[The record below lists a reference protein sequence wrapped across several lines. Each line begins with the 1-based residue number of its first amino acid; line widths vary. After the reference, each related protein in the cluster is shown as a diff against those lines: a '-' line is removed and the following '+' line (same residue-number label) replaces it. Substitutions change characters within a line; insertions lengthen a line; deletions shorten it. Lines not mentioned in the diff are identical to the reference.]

1 MKDCKKVNQRH
12 WFDGVS
18 CRRVGVFTAFGC
30 REPPSPQPAESSL
43 QQVHSPIRNVN
54 MALAQ
59 ADAIFFFLSRS
70 MRIEK
75 AFSVK
80 RIAAG
85 KVFVRAE
92 LEMAL
97 FQMLP
102 DEMKKNT

>member
-1 MKDCKKVNQRH
+1 
-12 WFDGVS
+12 
-18 CRRVGVFTAFGC
+18 
-30 REPPSPQPAESSL
+30 
-43 QQVHSPIRNVN
+43 
-54 MALAQ
+54 
-59 ADAIFFFLSRS
+59 